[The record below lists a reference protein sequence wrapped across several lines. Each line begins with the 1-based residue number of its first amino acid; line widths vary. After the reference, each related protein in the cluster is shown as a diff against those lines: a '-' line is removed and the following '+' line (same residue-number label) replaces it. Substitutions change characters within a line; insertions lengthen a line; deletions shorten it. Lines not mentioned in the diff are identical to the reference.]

1 MAWNEP
7 GGNGNNNDP
16 WGGGDKNRGGNGGGG
31 DQGPPDLDEALRK
44 LQDRLNS
51 IFGGSGK
58 KPNSGGFGGDGG
70 GSGSGSSSGSGF
82 FLILIVI
89 AAVLWAGMGMYT
101 VDQQERGVVLR
112 LGKYAETVGPGLRW
126 NPPLIDEV
134 QKVNVTQVRTRT
146 HRALMLTKDENIVD
160 VDMAVQYV
168 IADPKAFQLSVRDPE
183 ASLSHA
189 AESAL
194 RHVVGSTDMHSIL
207 TQGREALS
215 VQVQERLQGYMD
227 DYSTGL
233 QISKVNVK
241 EAKAPSQV
249 QDAFND
255 VIRAREDE
263 VRVKNE
269 AEAYSNGIIP
279 EARGQAQRMLE
290 EANAY
295 REEVIAKADGESQ
308 RFSALLA
315 EYEKAPEVTR
325 ERLYLDTMEQ
335 VLGNSPKVLVDV
347 EGGNNMMYLPLDKLS
362 QGTSAAAMPRVDVN
376 GPVRLD
382 NQSLRE
388 VTDQV
393 IDQLRQRQLNTR
405 REGR

>member
-7 GGNGNNNDP
+7 GGNGKNNDP
-16 WGGGDKNRGGNGGGG
+16 WGGGGNNRGGNGGG

-44 LQDRLNS
+44 LQDRLNG

-58 KPNSGGFGGDGG
+58 KPNSGGFGGNGG
-70 GSGSGSSSGSGF
+70 GSGSGSASGSGF
-82 FLILIVI
+82 FIILAVL
-89 AAVLWAGMGMYT
+89 AALLWAGMGFYT

-112 LGKYAETVGPGLRW
+112 LGKYSDTVGPGLRW

-168 IADPKAFQLSVRDPE
+168 ITDPKDFQLSVRDPE
-183 ASLSHA
+183 GSLSHA

-207 TQGREALS
+207 TQGRELLS

-227 DYSTGL
+227 DYQTGL

-269 AEAYSNGIIP
+269 AEAYANGIIP

-295 REEVIAKADGESQ
+295 REEVIAKAEGESQ
-308 RFSALLA
+308 RFTALLT

-325 ERLYLDTMEQ
+325 ERLYLDTMES
-335 VLGNSPKVLVDV
+335 VLAKSPKVLVDV

-362 QGTSAAAMPRVDVN
+362 QSSAASSMPRIDVN
-376 GPVRLD
+376 RPVRLD
-382 NQSLRE
+382 NESLRE

-393 IDQLRQRQLNTR
+393 INQLRQRQLNTR

>member
-16 WGGGDKNRGGNGGGG
+16 WGGGGNNRGGNGGG

-58 KPNSGGFGGDGG
+58 KPNSGGFGGNGG
-70 GSGSGSSSGSGF
+70 GSGSGSASGSGF
-82 FLILIVI
+82 FIILAVL
-89 AAVLWAGMGMYT
+89 AALLWAGMGFYT

-112 LGKYAETVGPGLRW
+112 LGKYSDTVGPGLRW

-168 IADPKAFQLSVRDPE
+168 IADPKSFQLSVRDPE

-207 TQGREALS
+207 TQGRELLS

-227 DYSTGL
+227 DYQTGL

-263 VRVKNE
+263 VRVRNE
-269 AEAYSNGIIP
+269 AEAYANGIIP

-295 REEVIAKADGESQ
+295 REEVIAKAEGESQ
-308 RFSALLA
+308 RFAALLE

-325 ERLYLDTMEQ
+325 ERLYLSTMES
-335 VLGNSPKVLVDV
+335 VLAKSPKVLVDV
-347 EGGNNMMYLPLDKLS
+347 EGSNNMMYLPLDKLS
-362 QGTSAAAMPRVDVN
+362 QSSGAASMPRIDAN
-376 GPVRLD
+376 RPVRLD
-382 NQSLRE
+382 SESLRE

-393 IDQLRQRQLNTR
+393 INQLRQRQLNTR